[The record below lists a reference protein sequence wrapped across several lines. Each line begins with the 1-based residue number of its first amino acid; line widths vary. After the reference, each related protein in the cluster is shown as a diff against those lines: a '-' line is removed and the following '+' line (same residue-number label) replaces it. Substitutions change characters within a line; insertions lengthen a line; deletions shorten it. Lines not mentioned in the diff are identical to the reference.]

1 MSVGS
6 SVSRWGDGDPG
17 VGMTGVQ
24 VRVLGGAVGMA
35 ASVQRAHRSERPA
48 QFCGAVNSRGGLYA
62 QALGAKDGRRPVP

>member
-1 MSVGS
+1 MSLSEASTGSGMSVGS

-35 ASVQRAHRSERPA
+35 ASVQ
-48 QFCGAVNSRGGLYA
+48 
-62 QALGAKDGRRPVP
+62 